1 MQRTSPKCPWA
12 DSEEGAVTLEQPQGK
27 SGAQALQGKAGVPHR
42 NPGTPHS
49 SPLGL
54 LLAGGGGWS
63 PRASACWRGW
73 RECWGY
79 FLTLTSQRCSARA
92 RLPPGCQMQRAP
104 SSNLPPSA
112 PSPQPEHQE
121 PRKRVLGPAAGTHLS
136 RALRHGA
143 PAPPGVPARGPRG
156 PRYSGRRPAGSAPPR
171 QKICWAGWLV
181 LSGVLSPRGAAGRR
195 DSLRPHLGVSPVLTG
210 VTAPSS
216 AWLAPEADSLSGSA
230 CLLALLSQEHTPRR
244 CPAPTLGQG
253 SPGSPPPHRALS
265 LARQPATALSHLD
278 PGSPC
283 Y

>member
-1 MQRTSPKCPWA
+1 MQRTSPECPWA

-27 SGAQALQGKAGVPHR
+27 KWGPGPARQGRGPPPQPRHPSQLTTRPAPGWGWGLEPQSQRLLEGLEGVLGVLPNPHITEVLSQGQAT
-42 NPGTPHS
+42 PGLSEAKGTKQQFATLRPQ
-49 SPLGL
+49 PP
-54 LLAGGGGWS
+54 ARA
-63 PRASACWRGW
+63 PRATEAGS
-73 RECWGY
+73 
-79 FLTLTSQRCSARA
+79 
-92 RLPPGCQMQRAP
+92 
-104 SSNLPPSA
+104 
-112 PSPQPEHQE
+112 
-121 PRKRVLGPAAGTHLS
+121 GPAAGTHLP

-195 DSLRPHLGVSPVLTG
+195 DSPRPHLGVSPVLTG

-216 AWLAPEADSLSGSA
+216 ARLAPEADSLSGSA
-230 CLLALLSQEHTPRR
+230 CLLALLSQDHTPRR

-265 LARQPATALSHLD
+265 LARQPVTALSHPD
-278 PGSPC
+278 PGSP
-283 Y
+283 YY